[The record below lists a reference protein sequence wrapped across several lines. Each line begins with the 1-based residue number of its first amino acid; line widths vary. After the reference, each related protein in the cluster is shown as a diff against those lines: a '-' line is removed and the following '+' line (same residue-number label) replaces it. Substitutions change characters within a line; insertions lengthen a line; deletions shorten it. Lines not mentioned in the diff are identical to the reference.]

1 LLLNPHGFILVRMN
15 ELDELWSQML
25 ASALENAR
33 ASGRH
38 DVADYLA
45 LRATNDAL
53 RQTAVRWLFESLTE
67 IAGEANRYQAGIA
80 VERIDSHNFQHRGSN
95 IVGSMLRI
103 RQGVR
108 CLTAEAGWT
117 RTPKDGFMRGGAL
130 AFARIRHFGM
140 PKSNAELRLLK
151 RETIPVWAV
160 DTGANAVRDFDSH
173 DLREHF
179 RIFLGA

>member
-1 LLLNPHGFILVRMN
+1 MN

-25 ASALENAR
+25 SAALENAR
-33 ASGRH
+33 ASGRQ

-45 LRATNDAL
+45 LKATNDEL
-53 RQTAVRWLFESLTE
+53 RQTAVRWLFDSIIE
-67 IAGEANRYQAGIA
+67 IAGEANRHCHGIA
-80 VERIDSHNFQHRGSN
+80 VERIDPHNFQHRGSN

-108 CLTAEAGWT
+108 CLTIEAGWT

-130 AFARIRHFGM
+130 AFARVRHFGM
-140 PKSNAELRLLK
+140 PKANDELMLIK
-151 RETIPVWAV
+151 RYDTPVWA
-160 DTGANAVRDFDSH
+160 AVIGEETVREFDSH
-173 DLREHF
+173 ALREHF